1 MNQSPRVGWV
11 YPAFGHPAHD
21 EDDAAY
27 GHPAHRGFQDAIG
40 ADPLLFS
47 PVSVGPLS
55 GTLVE
60 DAVAAVRSSFPERDV
75 YVLENADAVY
85 AAPVIKSAHPDAVV
99 VLLAAHNVFGLES
112 YDFAADPLPKALARR
127 ADRYL
132 DATVVRAL
140 VRRYVDG
147 SLAVSSF
154 VADHV
159 RSFAP
164 ETPVRPVHPYVQPDV
179 ADRLDEATPD
189 LGANR
194 AITVCEARDH
204 KGVDLLVEAWP
215 AVRGRVPDATL
226 HVVGTGHPDE
236 YESTPGVTVH
246 GYVEDLTA
254 ELAASSLY
262 VHPARVDAFGVSVT
276 EAMRAGVVPLVTE
289 TTGSFPVVGDIA
301 DDLVV
306 EPNPAALAAGISGY
320 FEREVVARE
329 RLSARARDLAAPFD
343 AETQQDEFVAAFEEL
358 LAAIDG
364 ASDRNGARDGGGS
377 A

>member
-1 MNQSPRVGWV
+1 MEQSPRVGWV

-21 EDDAAY
+21 DDAASY
-27 GHPAHRGFQDAIG
+27 GHPAHRGFADALG

-47 PVSVGPLS
+47 PVSVGPAA

-60 DAVAAVRSSFPERDV
+60 DAVAAARSSFPERDV

-85 AAPVIKSAHPDAVV
+85 AAPRLEAAHPDAAV

-112 YDFAADPLPKALARR
+112 YDFASDPLPTALARR

-132 DATVVRAL
+132 DAKLVRAL

-147 SLAVSSF
+147 VLAVSSF

-164 ETPVRPVHPYVQPDV
+164 ATPVRPVHPYVQPDV
-179 ADRLDEATPD
+179 ADRLDGATPALD
-189 LGANR
+189 ANR
-194 AITVCEARDH
+194 AVTVCAGRDH

-215 AVRGRVPDATL
+215 AVRRRVPDATL
-226 HVVGTGHPDE
+226 HVVGQGHPEE
-236 YESTPGVTVH
+236 YELTPGVTVR
-246 GYVEDLTA
+246 GFVEDLA
-254 ELAASSLY
+254 EELAGASLY
-262 VHPARVDAFGVSVT
+262 VHPARVDAFGVSVL

-289 TTGSFPVVGDIA
+289 TTGSFPVVA
-301 DDLVV
+301 DVAEDLVV
-306 EPNPAALAAGISGY
+306 SPDPETLAEGVAGY
-320 FEREVVARE
+320 FERDRDDRE
-329 RLSARARDLAAPFD
+329 WLSARARSRSRPFD
-343 AETQQDEFVAAFEEL
+343 ADAKRAEFVAAFEAL
-358 LAAIDG
+358 LAEV
-364 ASDRNGARDGGGS
+364 GGGES

>member
-1 MNQSPRVGWV
+1 MEQSPHVGWV

-21 EDDAAY
+21 DEAASY
-27 GHPAHRGFQDAIG
+27 GHPAHRGFADALG

-47 PVSVGPLS
+47 PVSVGPAS

-85 AAPVIKSAHPDAVV
+85 AAPRLAAAHPDAVV

-112 YDFAADPLPKALARR
+112 YDFAADSLPTALARR

-132 DATVVRAL
+132 DAKLVRAL

-147 SLAVSSF
+147 VLSVSSF

-164 ETPVRPVHPYVQPDV
+164 ETPVRPVEPYVQPGV
-179 ADRLDEATPD
+179 ADRLDAATPALD
-189 LGANR
+189 ADR
-194 AITVCEARDH
+194 AVTVCAARDH

-215 AVRGRVPDATL
+215 AVRERVPDATL
-226 HVVGTGHPDE
+226 HVVGEGHPDE
-236 YESTPGVTVH
+236 YGRTPGVTVR
-246 GYVEDLTA
+246 GFVEDLAA
-254 ELAASSLY
+254 ELAEASLY
-262 VHPARVDAFGVSVT
+262 VHPARVDAFGVSVL
-276 EAMRAGVVPLVTE
+276 EAMRAGVVPLVTR
-289 TTGSFPVVGDIA
+289 TTGSFSLVA
-301 DDLVV
+301 DVAEDLVV
-306 EPNPAALAAGISGY
+306 PPDPTALAAGVADY
-320 FEREVVARE
+320 FERGAAERE
-329 RLSARARDLAAPFD
+329 RLSARARSRAGPFD
-343 AETQQDEFVAAFEEL
+343 ADAKRGEFVAAFEAL
-358 LAAIDG
+358 LADVW
-364 ASDRNGARDGGGS
+364 RGGP